1 MDIVFILTH
10 PIHQDI
16 ASSNLMRAYSKYDS
30 NRFSYRC
37 YCSAPIGVNSKGFI
51 NNSYYEYVFENNRNA
66 ISLINK
72 IWNKILLIH
81 SIIYD
86 CIRCDIR
93 NDVVYIYHISSPL
106 LIFIYSIIYKVKG
119 IDTWLYRTEIPYA
132 LFNKPSL
139 NIFYRIAYFYINN
152 LIVETKAMKLFYKNI
167 LKPNASISVVYSSL
181 DCSDI
186 KFIDKM
192 NNTQM
197 YIAYCGLISSEDKDG
212 LLLAIEGF
220 SKILNYYNDIYFYI
234 VGGNSNESYY
244 LSLKQKVHKLNID
257 HNVIFT
263 GKVSREQYIWYLK
276 NAYLLVNCKR
286 PGGYNSYGLSS
297 KVIEYLYSGNP
308 VLMTKADEF
317 KDILIDMEDVI
328 YIDNDIDSF
337 FAKTMWALANANEVE
352 NIGEHGRGK
361 VNSYFSISSLS
372 RKLLYI
378 IDDKYNI

>member
-51 NNSYYEYVFENNRNA
+51 NNSYFEYVFENNRNA

-152 LIVETKAMKLFYKNI
+152 LIVETNAMKLFYKNI
-167 LKPNASISVVYSSL
+167 LKPDASISVVYSSL

-308 VLMTKADEF
+308 VLLTKADEF
-317 KDILIDMEDVI
+317 KDLLSDMKNVI
-328 YIDNDIDSF
+328 YINYSFESF
-337 FAKTMWALANANEVE
+337 FEKVIWVLNNKKEAIT
-352 NIGEHGRGK
+352 IGYNGMVIAE
-361 VNSYFSISSLS
+361 YLFSINKMASTLLFKVEKS
-372 RKLLYI
+372 RV
-378 IDDKYNI
+378 

>member
-51 NNSYYEYVFENNRNA
+51 NNSYFEYVFENNRNA

-152 LIVETKAMKLFYKNI
+152 LIVETNAMKLFYKNI
-167 LKPNASISVVYSSL
+167 LKPDASISVVYSSL

-308 VLMTKADEF
+308 VLLTKADEF
-317 KDILIDMEDVI
+317 KDLLSDMKNVI
-328 YIDNDIDSF
+328 YINYSFESF
-337 FAKTMWALANANEVE
+337 FEKVIWVLNNKKEAIT
-352 NIGEHGRGK
+352 IGYHGM
-361 VNSYFSISSLS
+361 VIAEYLFSINKMASTLLFKVEKS
-372 RKLLYI
+372 RV
-378 IDDKYNI
+378 